1 MTLFGRKPKTYGEMI
16 ADPAFVYQI
25 GRLVG
30 AAEMSS
36 RLLADSSDPAAQ
48 SIGSALG
55 TATEWFFRSDPN
67 LSNPPVRPA
76 APAPPTTV
84 VRPPRPGDTMKP

>member
-1 MTLFGRKPKTYGEMI
+1 MTLFGRKPKTYGEMV

-36 RLLADSSDPAAQ
+36 RLLADSTDPSAQ

-55 TATEWFFRSDPN
+55 TAAEWFFRSDPN
-67 LSNPPVRPA
+67 LSNPPIRSSE
-76 APAPPTTV
+76 PTTL
-84 VRPPRPGDTMKP
+84 VRPPRPADTMKP